1 MNGVRTGG
9 TAGFPRASNRM
20 RGARAMPASPSPS
33 LRPTPL
39 GLANTHISRPQEVNP
54 KGIPSLSPGLRAASY
69 PGCEASKDS
78 RTLKGLKHP
87 PRPTE
92 ARQEPAPRYNPCRV
106 EPASAT
112 PSKVARGSQPW
123 AGGHNP
129 FGIGVAGE
137 GLVGDGMS
145 SHLRSRFQP
154 QTCCGSIPHVPLIPF
169 ELMSPQQSPEFIL
182 KAQLAVVLLLSGNV
196 DRTSV

>member
-69 PGCEASKDS
+69 PGCESSKDS
-78 RTLKGLKHP
+78 PTLKGLKHP
-87 PRPTE
+87 TRPTE
-92 ARQEPAPRYNPCRV
+92 ARKQPVPRYNPFRV
-106 EPASAT
+106 EHASAT
-112 PSKVARGSQPW
+112 QPRVARGSQPW
-123 AGGHNP
+123 AGGYNP
-129 FGIGVAGE
+129 VGIERRPPDLWGKISPGQKARVRGN
-137 GLVGDGMS
+137 GTYSNRV
-145 SHLRSRFQP
+145 LRP
-154 QTCCGSIPHVPLIPF
+154 I
-169 ELMSPQQSPEFIL
+169 
-182 KAQLAVVLLLSGNV
+182 A
-196 DRTSV
+196 